1 MSELYRDF
9 IDGKADEIINSLGG
23 TITPAPANTEL
34 YRDFLDRKFDDVIN
48 AIGNVKIKKY
58 EYTGHSTSNATYTH
72 TINLPDNWNTI
83 LAFIGYRTD
92 NKTVIN
98 NEVTIINDTVF
109 TGFIYPC
116 VVQLSNNSSNRI
128 YPRITI
134 NNDGSITLNSSNSAY
149 ALDNQAYKYYIIYI

>member
-1 MSELYRDF
+1 MSDLYRDF
-9 IDGKADEIINSLGG
+9 IDQKADQIINSLGG
-23 TITPAPANTEL
+23 TITPAVPNEL

-48 AIGNVKIKKY
+48 AVDNVKIKKH
-58 EYTGHSTSNATYTH
+58 EYTGHSSSSTTYSH

-109 TGFIYPC
+109 NDYVYPC
-116 VVQLSNNSSNRI
+116 VIHGNSNTSNRI
-128 YPRITI
+128 YPRIII
-134 NNDGSITLNSSNSAY
+134 NNDGSITLTSSNSAY
-149 ALDNQAYKYYIIYI
+149 ALDSHNYHYYIIYN